1 MSMDT
6 LERELQ
12 AANPV
17 AGPALAA
24 LELGECEEALGRA
37 LMAEPAATPEP
48 APRSR
53 PRRRLLLAAAGAA
66 AAVAIAVLL
75 LGGNRVAEQ
84 PSSAYGAELV
94 RYAESTP
101 LLLLDEPG
109 WRVNSLVQVDGGH
122 GVLGTVT
129 DKGPVKQRWVQLS
142 WYPAGLTEEL
152 FRGTLHPRRDR
163 TPGRRFWTRL
173 PNLGARVHIDTRAES
188 APQYGRPGDR
198 EMNALWKEGGQVM
211 FLTSRVP
218 SLAAFRERLQWLRR
232 VDAQTWLDAMPR
244 RVVKAAE
251 HSTTVAEMLR
261 GIPLPP
267 GFDPSQV
274 PHAGLTTD
282 RYQVGA
288 EVGGAVACAWFRRW
302 GQARAAGDTSAAAEA
317 ERVLLGSEEQWPI
330 FREMAKEGAYP
341 ATVIEYARKLR
352 GGTWFGRPVLRAV
365 FSEGGLCAPGTAA
378 GEG

>member
-6 LERELQ
+6 LDRELQ

-17 AGPALAA
+17 AKPTLAA
-24 LELGECEEALGRA
+24 LDLGDCEEALGRA
-37 LMAEPAATPEP
+37 LMDESP
-48 APRSR
+48 APPEAAPRR
-53 PRRRLLLAAAGAA
+53 RRRRRLLLAAAGATA

-75 LGGNRVAEQ
+75 IGGSRVADQ
-84 PSSAYGAELV
+84 PPAYGAELV

-109 WRVNSLVQVDGGH
+109 WRVKSLIQVDGGQ
-122 GVLGTVT
+122 GVLGFATG
-129 DKGPVKQRWVQLS
+129 KGPVKQRWVQLS
-142 WYPAGLTEEL
+142 WYPDARAGAVW
-152 FRGTLHPRRDR
+152 RSSLHPRIDR
-163 TPGRRFWTRL
+163 TPGRRFWTQL
-173 PNLGARVHIDTRAES
+173 PNLGARIHIDTRAES
-188 APQYGRPGDR
+188 APQYGRPGDH
-198 EMNALWKEGGQVM
+198 EMAALWKEGGQVL
-211 FLTSRVP
+211 FLTTRVP
-218 SLAAFRERLQWLRR
+218 SLAAFRERLEGLRR
-232 VDAQTWLDAMPR
+232 VDAETWLDAMPA

-251 HSTTVAEMLR
+251 YSPTVTEMLR

-274 PHAGLTTD
+274 AHEGLSTD

-288 EVGGAVACAWFRRW
+288 EVGGAVACAWFRQW
-302 GQARAAGDTSAAAEA
+302 GQARSAGDASAAAEA
-317 ERVLLGSEEQWPI
+317 ERVLLESEERWPI

-352 GGTWFGRPVLRAV
+352 SGIWFGRPVLEAV
-365 FSEGGLCAPGTAA
+365 FSEGGLCVPAA